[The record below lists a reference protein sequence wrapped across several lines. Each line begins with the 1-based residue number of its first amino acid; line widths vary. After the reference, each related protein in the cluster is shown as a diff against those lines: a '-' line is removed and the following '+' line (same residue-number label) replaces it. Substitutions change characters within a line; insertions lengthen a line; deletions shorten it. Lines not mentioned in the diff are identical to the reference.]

1 MSIVVQVKV
10 NAVRASGN
18 LLKILNSNGN
28 SYCLIFMLL
37 KLQIVIVPCSS
48 GSNVT
53 IMCSLLTEAV
63 NNGGMKTRWNAC
75 YACHNALKNDY
86 FTSNFEQSTVKI
98 KLKFSHTQHYRL
110 HVYPN

>member
-1 MSIVVQVKV
+1 
-10 NAVRASGN
+10 
-18 LLKILNSNGN
+18 
-28 SYCLIFMLL
+28 MLL